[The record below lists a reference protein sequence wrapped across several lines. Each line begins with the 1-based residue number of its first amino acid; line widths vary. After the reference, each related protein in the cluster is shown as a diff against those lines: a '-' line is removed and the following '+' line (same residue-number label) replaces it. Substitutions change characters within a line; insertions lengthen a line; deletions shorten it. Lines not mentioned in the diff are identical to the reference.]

1 MSTPALAKLGRRVR
15 LGLIGGGGGAL
26 IGPVHRVAARLD
38 ECFDIV
44 AGALSSNKEKAL
56 SEAARLGLPRG
67 YEGVAA
73 MIAGEAARSDGIDA
87 VAIMTPNDSHH
98 GYAALALDAGLDVI
112 CDKPL
117 TNDLASSL
125 DLVARAKA
133 RKRLLCVTHTYSGYP
148 MVREARAAIAASS
161 RTRNPPS
168 PALRCL

>member
-67 YEGVAA
+67 YEGVA
-73 MIAGEAARSDGIDA
+73 R
-87 VAIMTPNDSHH
+87 
-98 GYAALALDAGLDVI
+98 
-112 CDKPL
+112 
-117 TNDLASSL
+117 
-125 DLVARAKA
+125 
-133 RKRLLCVTHTYSGYP
+133 
-148 MVREARAAIAASS
+148 
-161 RTRNPPS
+161 
-168 PALRCL
+168 